1 MDRVGGLE
9 EKPNSLRSENGKT
22 SDEPQTFVW
31 GFFTPKGCHEVE
43 LL

>member
-9 EKPNSLRSENGKT
+9 EKPNSLRLKESKT